1 MSETKR
7 PPTSREAAPVR
18 RARPFRLSRRALL
31 RGAGAALALPWL
43 EAMVPREARG
53 QAAAPPVRALFVY
66 FPTGYRVGN
75 WVTRAAGT
83 YTDVTLPAIASSLTP
98 YIPQLNLVTGTGNMP
113 ATVGNGGDGIH
124 ARATGT
130 FLTCEILQKTGF
142 AAGISA
148 DQVIARSVGTTTC
161 VPSLALGIPGERLPG
176 FDEDG
181 YGEVYLDNVS
191 FVGPRA
197 NVQKD
202 NNPQSLFKRLIT
214 CSGIPTS
221 GGTSAP
227 VDPALAERTAFEKSV
242 MSGVKGEATRL
253 MGCLGQADR
262 ARLDQ
267 YFTSITELEQ
277 RFQTMP
283 MAPAAGCVQPAMPP
297 AAGATY
303 ADSIQLMIDV
313 MLFAF
318 QCGLTRVATLMMD
331 GAFSRRNYGLPDIDG
346 VDYIHGLSHGEIG
359 GKTVDHPRWVKITTH
374 FFANFAMLLGKMS
387 AINEGGSTM
396 LGNSIVYINSEF
408 GDGDAHD
415 QFQLPL
421 IVAGGGG
428 GKLRSGRH
436 IALPNKTPVSNVILT
451 IMQAMGV
458 NQTSFGDS
466 TGPVTSLLA

>member
-1 MSETKR
+1 MSMTKK
-7 PPTSREAAPVR
+7 PTILR
-18 RARPFRLSRRALL
+18 RATPFRISRRAML
-31 RGAGAALALPWL
+31 RGVGGAALTLPWL

-66 FPTGYRVGN
+66 FPTGYKNGG
-75 WVTRAAGT
+75 WVNRAAGT
-83 YTDVTLPAIASSLTP
+83 YTDITMPAIASSLQP
-98 YIPQLNLVTGTGNMP
+98 LASQLNLVTGTGNQP

-142 AAGISA
+142 AKGISA
-148 DQVIARSVGTTTC
+148 DQVIARQVGTTTC
-161 VPSLALGIPGERLPG
+161 VPSLAMGIPGERLPG

-191 FVGPRA
+191 FIGPRA

-202 NNPQSLFKRLIT
+202 NNPQKLFQRLIS
-214 CSGIPTS
+214 CAGLPTG
-221 GGTSAP
+221 GGTTTP
-227 VDPALAERTAFEKSV
+227 MVDPAVAERALFEKSV
-242 MSGVKGEATRL
+242 MSGVKDEAMRL
-253 MGCLGQADR
+253 QGCVGKDDR
-262 ARLDQ
+262 LRLEQ
-267 YFTSITELEQ
+267 YFTSVSELQQ
-277 RFQTMP
+277 RFVTTPMTM
-283 MAPAAGCVQPAMPP
+283 PAAGCTVPAQPPT
-297 AAGATY
+297 AGATY
-303 ADSIQLMIDV
+303 QASIQLMIDV
-313 MLFAF
+313 MIFAF

-374 FFANFAMLLGKMS
+374 FFQNFSMLLSKMN
-387 AINEGGSTM
+387 AINEGDRTL

-421 IVAGGGG
+421 IVAGGAG
-428 GKLRSGRH
+428 GKFRTGRH
-436 IALPNKTPVSNVILT
+436 IALPSKTPVSNVILT
-451 IMQAMGV
+451 IMQTMGV
-458 NQTSFGDS
+458 NVTSFGDS
-466 TGPVTSLLA
+466 TGTVTGLLA

>member
-1 MSETKR
+1 MKMTK
-7 PPTSREAAPVR
+7 AASVP
-18 RARPFRLSRRALL
+18 RAKPFRLSRRALL
-31 RGAGAALALPWL
+31 RGTGAALALPWL
-43 EAMVPREARG
+43 EAMIPREARG
-53 QAAAPPVRALFVY
+53 AAAAPPIRALFVY

-83 YTDVTLPAIASSLTP
+83 YDDITLPAIASALQP
-98 YIPQLNLVTGTGNMP
+98 YVPQLNLVTGTGNTP

-142 AAGISA
+142 ATGISA
-148 DQVIARSVGTTTC
+148 DQVIARTVGTTTC

-191 FVGPRA
+191 FVGPRS
-197 NVQKD
+197 NLQKD
-202 NNPQSLFKRLIT
+202 NNPQALFKRLIM

-221 GGTSAP
+221 GGAAP
-227 VDPALAERTAFEKSV
+227 ADPAVTERMAFEKNV
-242 MSGVKGEATRL
+242 MSGMKDEATRL

-267 YFTSITELEQ
+267 YLTSVSELQQ
-277 RFQTMP
+277 RFQTTPVM
-283 MAPAAGCVQPAMPP
+283 PAATCVQPAMPP

-313 MLFAF
+313 LLFAF

-374 FFANFAMLLGKMS
+374 FFANFATMLGKMN
-387 AINEGGSTM
+387 AIDEGDRTM
-396 LGNSIVYINSEF
+396 LGNSAVYINSEF

-415 QFQLPL
+415 QYQLPL
-421 IVAGGGG
+421 IVAGNAG
-428 GKLRSGRH
+428 GKLRTGRH
-436 IALPNKTPVSNVILT
+436 IALPSKTPVSNVILT
-451 IMQAMGV
+451 LMQTMGV
-458 NQTSFGDS
+458 TQTSFGDS
-466 TGPVTSLLA
+466 TGPVTALLA

>member
-1 MSETKR
+1 MTIMRSVK
-7 PPTSREAAPVR
+7 
-18 RARPFRLSRRALL
+18 PFRLSRRSLL

-43 EAMVPREARG
+43 EAMIPREARG
-53 QAAAPPVRALFVY
+53 QAAAPPARALFVY
-66 FPTGYRVGN
+66 FPTGYKNGN

-83 YTDVTLPAIASSLTP
+83 YNDITLPAMASALQP
-98 YIPQLNLVTGTGNMP
+98 YVPQLNLVTGAGNQP

-124 ARATGT
+124 ARATGS

-142 AAGISA
+142 QTGVSA
-148 DQVIARSVGTTTC
+148 DQVIARAVGGTTC

-202 NNPQSLFKRLIT
+202 NDPQALFKRLIT
-214 CSGIPTS
+214 CSGIPTA
-221 GGTSAP
+221 GGAAAP
-227 VDPALAERTAFEKSV
+227 VDPAAAERAAFEKGV
-242 MSGVKGEATRL
+242 MSNVKAEATRL
-253 MGCLGQADR
+253 MGCLGAADR

-277 RFQTMP
+277 RFQTTP
-283 MAPAAGCVQPAMPP
+283 VAPAAGCVQPAMPP
-297 AAGATY
+297 TAGATY
-303 ADSIQLMIDV
+303 MASIQLMIDV
-313 MLFAF
+313 LLFAF

-359 GKTVDHPRWVKITTH
+359 GKAVDHPRWVKITTH
-374 FFANFAMLLGKMS
+374 FFANFAMLLGKMN
-387 AINEGGSTM
+387 AINEGDRTL
-396 LGNSIVYINSEF
+396 LGNSVVYINSEF

-421 IVAGGGG
+421 IVAGNAG
-428 GKLRSGRH
+428 GKLRTGLH
-436 IALPNKTPVSNVILT
+436 LALPSKTPVSNVVLT

-458 NQTSFGDS
+458 DRPSFGDS
-466 TGPVTSLLA
+466 TGPVTGLLA